1 MKIKSLIAI
10 SAFALAATT
19 ASDLTNALNLFL
31 GNVDLGPYPILERRL
46 ANQTNTATLY
56 PAIRDYNPSIGM
68 PVILAAFLSDF
79 NFHLD
84 ANIGN
89 TISGGLCGQFGNI
102 FQKLLGIFTLIDT
115 AKGLIEDI
123 KNLAELDPLKLA
135 KSLTLKQIIV
145 ALKNAIIK
153 IVKPL
158 VKKVKDQINGRYDC
172 SYGY

>member
-1 MKIKSLIAI
+1 
-10 SAFALAATT
+10 
-19 ASDLTNALNLFL
+19 
-31 GNVDLGPYPILERRL
+31 
-46 ANQTNTATLY
+46 
-56 PAIRDYNPSIGM
+56 M

-115 AKGLIEDI
+115 AKGLIEEI

-158 VKKVKDQINGRYDC
+158 VQKVKDQINGRYGC
-172 SYGY
+172 SYDY